1 MLQATT
7 FQSSDDRDF
16 SNSPTQQNIT
26 DEHHT
31 NKRGGWAHYH
41 EQSFPGICIISHPL
55 FQKKIYFLFFIIF
68 RFCPSFPKL
77 ITDNPSAHLQKL
89 KGQESLGFEYPHKDP
104 GPILSEW
111 PDGGPIGGT
120 CSPTGYQHNS
130 HDDTPIQEAT
140 GIHFPGSESTE
151 KSETDQSQMFNRSSM
166 DAHFMDEEVQKALHA
181 AIHKGHLEME
191 KILPGGANVNKQ
203 GARGCTPKA
212 IVEEQENKC
221 INDLLL
227 SYENGRKL
235 EEHRIDLIGP
245 ESADNGMYSQSRF
258 RRQGCQSVN
267 SQSKKKPTDF
277 LSTRVNY
284 PGDTDVIKSI
294 KKRVTIHMQLQH
306 NSSSQRQLA
315 KLIIL
320 PDSIEEL
327 LKIAGKLCLN
337 SKDLK

>member
-1 MLQATT
+1 VEKN
-7 FQSSDDRDF
+7 F
-16 SNSPTQQNIT
+16 
-26 DEHHT
+26 
-31 NKRGGWAHYH
+31 
-41 EQSFPGICIISHPL
+41 
-55 FQKKIYFLFFIIF
+55 IYLLYFALL
-68 RFCPSFPKL
+68 FPKL
-77 ITDNPSAHLQKL
+77 ITDNQSAHLQKL
-89 KGQESLGFEYPHKDP
+89 KGPESLGIEYPHKDP

-130 HDDTPIQEAT
+130 HEDTTMQEAT

-151 KSETDQSQMFNRSSM
+151 QSETDQSQMFNRSAM
-166 DAHFMDEEVQKALHA
+166 DVHFMNEDVQKALHA
-181 AIHKGHLEME
+181 AIQKGHLEME
-191 KILPGGANVNKQ
+191 KILLEGGANVNKQ
-203 GARGCTPKA
+203 DAGGCTPKA
-212 IVEEQENKC
+212 IAEQQENKC

-227 SYENGRKL
+227 RYENGRKL

-245 ESADNGMYSQSRF
+245 ESADNGMYNQSRL

-320 PDSIEEL
+320 PNSIEKL

-337 SKDLK
+337 SKDLKRTWKLRIIIN